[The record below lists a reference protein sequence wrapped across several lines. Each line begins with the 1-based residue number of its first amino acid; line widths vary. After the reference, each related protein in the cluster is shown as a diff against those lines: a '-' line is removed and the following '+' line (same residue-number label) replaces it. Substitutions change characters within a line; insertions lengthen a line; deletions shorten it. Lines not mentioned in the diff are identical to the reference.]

1 VPIRLFRSRPSR
13 VPTVPPGQRIYA
25 IGDVHGRS
33 DLHDRLMAMVRDDRA
48 AAPPGTAATVVLLG
62 DLVDRGPD
70 SAGMLERLAAGP
82 PSGFGLVALRGN
94 HEDTM
99 ERFLDDPGA
108 APEWFRFGGLA
119 TLESYGVRLDPR
131 LPGPARVTAAH
142 AALRAALPHRHLA
155 VLRAMRSHLFVGDY
169 LLVHAGVRPGVPLDA
184 QDPADLMWIREDFL
198 DSGADHG
205 KVVVHGHTIVRAPEV
220 RRNRIGIDTGAFA
233 TGRLTALVLEGE
245 DRRFLST

>member
-1 VPIRLFRSRPSR
+1 
-13 VPTVPPGQRIYA
+13 
-25 IGDVHGRS
+25 
-33 DLHDRLMAMVRDDRA
+33 
-48 AAPPGTAATVVLLG
+48 
-62 DLVDRGPD
+62 
-70 SAGMLERLAAGP
+70 
-82 PSGFGLVALRGN
+82 
-94 HEDTM
+94 
-99 ERFLDDPGA
+99 
-108 APEWFRFGGLA
+108 
-119 TLESYGVRLDPR
+119 
-131 LPGPARVTAAH
+131 
-142 AALRAALPHRHLA
+142 LRAAIPHRHLA
-155 VLRAMRSHLFVGDY
+155 VLRGMRSHLSVGDY

>member
-1 VPIRLFRSRPSR
+1 MCPSGEYSLG
-13 VPTVPPGQRIYA
+13 GQDVCHTCPADGVTCNA
-25 IGDVHGRS
+25 IGII
-33 DLHDRLMAMVRDDRA
+33 
-48 AAPPGTAATVVLLG
+48 TLLPAFF
-62 DLVDRGPD
+62 R
-70 SAGMLERLAAGP
+70 P
-82 PSGFGLVALRGN
+82 PSQASAVINESTILLPCFNAVACVVPNETLYTAIG
-94 HEDTM
+94 T
-99 ERFLDDPGA
+99 FPYSCAPGYMGPLCGVCDVDNNYQMYGKA
-108 APEWFRFGGLA
+108 CAQCGS

-142 AALRAALPHRHLA
+142 AALRAAIPHRHLA
-155 VLRAMRSHLFVGDY
+155 VLRGMRSHLSVGDY